1 MGSID
6 LRSKFTELAHHIV
19 EEVPAGLATS
29 KTGAEVVMESL
40 EFIQK
45 SFDIAGG
52 ELKSWDGERLVWRAT
67 FR

>member
-1 MGSID
+1 
-6 LRSKFTELAHHIV
+6 
-19 EEVPAGLATS
+19 
-29 KTGAEVVMESL
+29 MESL